1 MEPGDNRAIV
11 AHSGLL
17 SRGVWRGGGA
27 GGGCGAS
34 ALGGSVVP
42 AGADWC
48 GASGGQRC
56 PRVGGVGSSGAGRG
70 SARGGVREVVPT
82 DVCGVMEY
90 TPVPWLPKAASLK
103 LHP

>member
-56 PRVGGVGSSGAGRG
+56 PRVGGWAAAVREGAVRG
-70 SARGGVREVVPT
+70 GGVREVVPT